1 MDEPVSEP
9 APARVDSATDLFL
22 AETSPLLTALPE
34 FLADQ
39 RWFAGKTKSISQIRM
54 DEALPVA
61 TTTAGEFWLAMIEVR
76 FDDQIGQRYAVP
88 LSIKS
93 SVENAPSRILT
104 FVEADGS
111 DPQAVF
117 EASSDSEFW
126 AEFLRS
132 ALSNVDSGSDARPA
146 LRFLKTDS
154 DLTWSATSHITVEFP
169 ETEQSNTSVILDGRY
184 FLKMFRRPSA
194 ETNPDVEVASF
205 LTVDAGFTHSPCVT
219 GHVDFLPASGPPE
232 CLALISG
239 LVPAESDAWTF
250 TLEQNDGF
258 WQRLF
263 LSQKMLEVTP
273 PTVDWSIASCG
284 SPLPDDAELIGD
296 FLDDAKLLG
305 RRTAELHI
313 ALSSDP
319 DCDAFRPEPATV
331 ESIQC
336 LLATIRVEVES
347 TRSMLELADLA
358 DPVSPDLPGRI
369 QAAALAQL
377 TEFEAAA
384 SDIACRQIRVHGD
397 YHLGQILRTEDDFVI
412 IDFEGEPDRL
422 IVERREK
429 RSALKDVA
437 GLVRS
442 LHYAACTGAA
452 KLTPA
457 LDDRSIPDNVT
468 AWQNFWF
475 GCSARVFLE
484 GYLETATGQVF
495 LPDSPAQTQQL
506 LDLYLLEKVLY
517 ELRYELNNRPDWV
530 AIPLAGLKA
539 VLNL

>member
-1 MDEPVSEP
+1 VSEP
-9 APARVDSATDLFL
+9 APARVDLASDLFF
-22 AETSPLLTALPE
+22 AETSPLLTALPD
-34 FLADQ
+34 FLSSQ
-39 RWFAGKTKSISQIRM
+39 RWFAGKAKTISRITIDDAVFITKTSG
-54 DEALPVA
+54 D
-61 TTTAGEFWLAMIEVR
+61 EFWLAMIDVH
-76 FDDQIGQRYAVP
+76 FDDGSGQRYAVP
-88 LSIKS
+88 LSIKPS
-93 SVENAPSRILT
+93 TEEDSSRILT
-104 FVEADGS
+104 FVEAADS
-111 DPQAVF
+111 NPQAVC
-117 EASSDSEFW
+117 EASSMPDFW

-132 ALSNVDSGSDARPA
+132 SLRNVRSVPDVKPA
-146 LRFLKTDS
+146 LRFLETDS
-154 DLTWSATSHITVEFP
+154 DLTWTTASAISVEIP

-205 LTVDAGFTHSPCVT
+205 LTVDADFLYSPYVI
-219 GHVDFLPASGPPE
+219 GHVEFLPADGPPV
-232 CLALISG
+232 CLALISV
-239 LVPAESDAWTF
+239 LISAESDAWTF

-284 SPLPDDAELIGD
+284 TPLPDDAELIGD
-296 FLDDAKLLG
+296 FLRDAKLLG

-313 ALSSDP
+313 ALCSDP
-319 DCDAFRPEPATV
+319 DSDAFRPEPATV
-331 ESIQC
+331 DSIQS
-336 LLATIRVEVES
+336 LLETIRHEVDS
-347 TRSMLELADLA
+347 TRSMLESADLP
-358 DPVSPDLPGRI
+358 DPVPPELPKRI
-369 QAAALAQL
+369 QEAALARL
-377 TEFEAAA
+377 AEFEAAA
-384 SDIACRQIRVHGD
+384 SDIACSQIRVHGD

-412 IDFEGEPDRL
+412 IDFEGEPDRP
-422 IVERREK
+422 ISERREK
-429 RSALKDVA
+429 RSAMKDVA

-442 LHYAACTGAA
+442 LHYAAWTGAA

-468 AWQNFWF
+468 AWQNFWY
-475 GCSARVFLE
+475 GCSTRVFLE

>member
-1 MDEPVSEP
+1 VSEP
-9 APARVDSATDLFL
+9 APARVDSAADLFL
-22 AETSPLLTALPE
+22 AEASPLLTVLPE
-34 FLADQ
+34 FLSGQ
-39 RWFAGKTKSISQIRM
+39 RWFAGKNKSISRITM
-54 DEALPVA
+54 DEAVPVA
-61 TTTAGEFWLAMIEVR
+61 TATTGIFWLAIIEVR
-76 FDDQIGQRYAVP
+76 FDDQTGQRYALP

-93 SVENAPSRILT
+93 STENDPSRIVT
-104 FVEADGS
+104 FFEADNP

-117 EASSDSEFW
+117 EASSDPEYWS
-126 AEFLRS
+126 EFLRS
-132 ALSNVDSGSDARPA
+132 ALSNVDSASGTRPG
-146 LRFLKTDS
+146 LRFLKTDP
-154 DLTWSATSHITVEFP
+154 DLTWSAASQIAVEFP
-169 ETEQSNTSVILDGRY
+169 DTEQSNTSVILDGRY

-194 ETNPDVEVASF
+194 ESNPDVEVASF
-205 LTVDAGFTHSPCVT
+205 LTVDAGFVHSPRVT
-219 GHVDFLPASGPPE
+219 GHVEFLPASGPPE
-232 CLALISG
+232 CLALISE

-250 TLEQNDGF
+250 TLDQNDEF

-284 SPLPDDAELIGD
+284 TPLPDDAELIGD

-319 DCDAFRPEPATV
+319 DRDAFRPEPATP
-331 ESIQC
+331 ESFQG
-336 LLATIRVEVES
+336 LLATIRGEVDS
-347 TRSMLELADLA
+347 TRAMLESANLP
-358 DPVSPDLPGRI
+358 DPIASELPGQI

-377 TEFEAAA
+377 AKFEAAT

-397 YHLGQILRTEDDFVI
+397 YHLGQILRTGDDFVI
-412 IDFEGEPDRL
+412 IDFEGEPDRP
-422 IVERREK
+422 ISERREK

-442 LHYAACTGAA
+442 FHYATCTGAA

-457 LDDRSIPDNVT
+457 LDDRSIPENVT

-484 GYLETATGQVF
+484 GYLETATGQVS

-539 VLNL
+539 VLKLQE